1 MAALLSHH
9 SLHLFFLACS
19 RLSFFPSFFLRL
31 FAFALALFSGA
42 LLCPGVR
49 IGFLL
54 LGVVRILI
62 HDARGTEGRWQGQ
75 GAGTVHKTGS
85 PGVPRVTLYA
95 HQTHGTS
102 TLAL

>member
-1 MAALLSHH
+1 MPGVVRGERRERTAWE
-9 SLHLFFLACS
+9 
-19 RLSFFPSFFLRL
+19 
-31 FAFALALFSGA
+31 GA

-62 HDARGTEGRWQGQ
+62 HDARGAEGRGQGQ
-75 GAGTVHKTGS
+75 GAGIVHKTGS

-95 HQTHGTS
+95 RQTHGTT